1 VGNRIARASA
11 FAGRKAAFFMSAT
24 INTRQVTAA
33 SSIPETLQY
42 REYKLLLKSDHFTK
56 PSHFHEF
63 WKIARRV
70 AKKLDIVIRKRGKPM
85 ETHLREVLFFDTPR
99 FRLYNNGFM
108 LRRRMFYKK
117 GLPQSNY
124 ELTLKFRH
132 PDRAIA
138 AAVDVRPLLPSPH
151 AIKFKEEIL
160 LPRDGQPGM
169 RTIYAHSCDLDT
181 PNSIMT
187 QSFES
192 ISQVFPA
199 LLKTGAKPQTL
210 LSIVNRAAIEEILVN
225 LGEIDFGGKV
235 TAKATLAIWRNRAT
249 QAQLVG
255 EYSYQIKFDG
265 PDGLR
270 GKPKELS
277 EAFFT
282 ELQVAAQ
289 DWIHL
294 GSTKTAL
301 VYSLGGGALLRN
313 HE

>member
-1 VGNRIARASA
+1 MG
-11 FAGRKAAFFMSAT
+11 AT
-24 INTRQVTAA
+24 INTRQVAA
-33 SSIPETLQY
+33 TSAIPEPLQY

-56 PSHFHEF
+56 PSHFHKF

-85 ETHLREVLFFDTPR
+85 EIHVREVIFFDTPR

-124 ELTLKFRH
+124 ELTLKFRGA
-132 PDRAIA
+132 DRATA
-138 AAVDVRPLLPSPH
+138 AAVDVQPLLKSPYEV
-151 AIKFKEEIL
+151 KFKEEIL

-169 RTIYAHSCDLDT
+169 RAIYAHSCDLDS
-181 PNSIMT
+181 PNTIIT
-187 QSFES
+187 QSFET
-192 ISQVFPA
+192 ISQVFPV
-199 LLKTGAKPQTL
+199 LLKTGAKPKTL
-210 LSIVNRAAIEEILVN
+210 LSIVSAPIEEILVN
-225 LGEIDFGGKV
+225 MGEIDFGGKV
-235 TAKATLAIWRNRAT
+235 TAKATLAIWRNRTT

-255 EYSYQIKFDG
+255 EYSYQVKFDG

-270 GKPKELS
+270 GKPKDLS
-277 EAFFT
+277 EAFFKD
-282 ELQVAAQ
+282 LQVEAR

-301 VYSLGGGALLRN
+301 LYSLGGAALLRN

>member
-1 VGNRIARASA
+1 
-11 FAGRKAAFFMSAT
+11 MSAT
-24 INTRQVTAA
+24 INTRQVAVA
-33 SSIPETLQY
+33 SANAEALQY

-63 WKIARRV
+63 WKIARRA

-85 ETHLREVLFFDTPR
+85 EIHVREVIFFDTPR

-124 ELTLKFRH
+124 ELTLKFRGA
-132 PDRAIA
+132 DRATA
-138 AAVDVRPLLPSPH
+138 AAVDVQPLLKSPYEV
-151 AIKFKEEIL
+151 KFKEEIL

-169 RTIYAHSCDLDT
+169 RAIYAHSCDLDS
-181 PNSIMT
+181 PNTIIT
-187 QSFES
+187 QSFET
-192 ISQVFPA
+192 ISQVYPV
-199 LLKTGAKPQTL
+199 LLKTGAKPKTL
-210 LSIVNRAAIEEILVN
+210 LSIVSAPIEEILVN
-225 LGEIDFGGKV
+225 MGEIDFGGKV
-235 TAKATLAIWRNRAT
+235 TAKATLAIWRNRTT

-255 EYSYQIKFDG
+255 EYSYQVRFDG

-277 EAFFT
+277 EAFFKD
-282 ELQVAAQ
+282 LQVEAR

-301 VYSLGGGALLRN
+301 LYSLGGGALLRN

>member
-1 VGNRIARASA
+1 
-11 FAGRKAAFFMSAT
+11 MSVT
-24 INTRQVTAA
+24 INTRQVAA
-33 SSIPETLQY
+33 TSAIPEPLQY

-56 PSHFHEF
+56 PSHFHKF

-85 ETHLREVLFFDTPR
+85 EIHVREVIFFDTPR
-99 FRLYNNGFM
+99 FSLYNNGFM

-124 ELTLKFRH
+124 ELTLKFRGA
-132 PDRAIA
+132 DRATA
-138 AAVDVRPLLPSPH
+138 AAVDVQPLLKSPYEV
-151 AIKFKEEIL
+151 KFKEEIL

-169 RTIYAHSCDLDT
+169 RAIYAHSCDLDS
-181 PNSIMT
+181 PNTIIT
-187 QSFES
+187 QSFET
-192 ISQVFPA
+192 ISQVFPV
-199 LLKTGAKPQTL
+199 LLKTGAKPKTL
-210 LSIVNRAAIEEILVN
+210 LSIVSAPIEEILVN
-225 LGEIDFGGKV
+225 MGEIDFGGKV
-235 TAKATLAIWRNRAT
+235 TAKATLAIWRNRTT

-255 EYSYQIKFDG
+255 EYSYQVKFDG

-270 GKPKELS
+270 GKPKDLS
-277 EAFFT
+277 EAFFKD
-282 ELQVAAQ
+282 LQVEAR

-301 VYSLGGGALLRN
+301 LYSLGGGALLRN

>member
-1 VGNRIARASA
+1 MG
-11 FAGRKAAFFMSAT
+11 AT
-24 INTRQVTAA
+24 INTRQVAA
-33 SSIPETLQY
+33 TSAIPEPLQY

-56 PSHFHEF
+56 PSHFHKF

-85 ETHLREVLFFDTPR
+85 EIHVREVIFFDTPR

-124 ELTLKFRH
+124 ELTLKFRGA
-132 PDRAIA
+132 DRATA
-138 AAVDVRPLLPSPH
+138 AAVDVQPLLKSPYEV
-151 AIKFKEEIL
+151 KFKEEIL

-169 RTIYAHSCDLDT
+169 RAIYAHACDLDS
-181 PNSIMT
+181 PNTIIT
-187 QSFES
+187 QSFET
-192 ISQVFPA
+192 ISQVFPV
-199 LLKTGAKPQTL
+199 LLKTGAKPKTL
-210 LSIVNRAAIEEILVN
+210 LSIVSAPIEEILVN
-225 LGEIDFGGKV
+225 MGEIDFGGKV
-235 TAKATLAIWRNRAT
+235 TAKATLAIWRNRTT

-255 EYSYQIKFDG
+255 EYSYQVKFDG

-270 GKPKELS
+270 GKPKDLS
-277 EAFFT
+277 EAFFKD
-282 ELQVAAQ
+282 LQVEAR

-301 VYSLGGGALLRN
+301 LYSLGGAALLRN

>member
-1 VGNRIARASA
+1 
-11 FAGRKAAFFMSAT
+11 MSAT
-24 INTRQVTAA
+24 INTRQVAA
-33 SSIPETLQY
+33 TSAIPEPLQY

-56 PSHFHEF
+56 PSHFHKF

-85 ETHLREVLFFDTPR
+85 EIHVREVIFFDTPR

-124 ELTLKFRH
+124 ELTLKFRGA
-132 PDRAIA
+132 DRATA
-138 AAVDVRPLLPSPH
+138 AAVDVQPLLKSPYEV
-151 AIKFKEEIL
+151 KFKEEIL

-169 RTIYAHSCDLDT
+169 RAIYAHSCDLDS
-181 PNSIMT
+181 PNTIIT
-187 QSFES
+187 QSFET
-192 ISQVFPA
+192 ISQVFPV
-199 LLKTGAKPQTL
+199 LLKTGAKPKTL
-210 LSIVNRAAIEEILVN
+210 LSIVSAPIEEILVN
-225 LGEIDFGGKV
+225 MGEIDFGGKV
-235 TAKATLAIWRNRAT
+235 TAKATLAIWRNRTT
-249 QAQLVG
+249 QALLVG

-270 GKPKELS
+270 GKPKDLS
-277 EAFFT
+277 EAFFKD
-282 ELQVAAQ
+282 LQVEAR

-301 VYSLGGGALLRN
+301 LYSLGGGALLRN

>member
-1 VGNRIARASA
+1 
-11 FAGRKAAFFMSAT
+11 MSAT
-24 INTRQVTAA
+24 INTRQVAA
-33 SSIPETLQY
+33 TSAIPEPLQY

-56 PSHFHEF
+56 PSHFHKF

-70 AKKLDIVIRKRGKPM
+70 AKKLDIVIRKRGKPI
-85 ETHLREVLFFDTPR
+85 EIHVREVIFFDTPR

-124 ELTLKFRH
+124 ELTLKFRGA
-132 PDRAIA
+132 DRATA
-138 AAVDVRPLLPSPH
+138 AAVDVQPLLKSPYEV
-151 AIKFKEEIL
+151 KFKEEIL

-169 RTIYAHSCDLDT
+169 RAIYAHSCDLDS
-181 PNSIMT
+181 PNTIIT
-187 QSFES
+187 QSFET
-192 ISQVFPA
+192 ISQVFPV
-199 LLKTGAKPQTL
+199 LLKTGAKPKTL
-210 LSIVNRAAIEEILVN
+210 LSIVSAPIEEILVN
-225 LGEIDFGGKV
+225 MGEIDFGGKV
-235 TAKATLAIWRNRAT
+235 TAKATLAIWRNRTT

-255 EYSYQIKFDG
+255 EYSYQVKFDG

-270 GKPKELS
+270 GKPKDLS
-277 EAFFT
+277 EAFFKD
-282 ELQVAAQ
+282 LQVEAR

-301 VYSLGGGALLRN
+301 LYSLGGGALLRN

>member
-1 VGNRIARASA
+1 
-11 FAGRKAAFFMSAT
+11 MSAT
-24 INTRQVTAA
+24 INTRQVAA
-33 SSIPETLQY
+33 TRAIPEPLQY
-42 REYKLLLKSDHFTK
+42 REYKLLLRSDHFTK
-56 PSHFHEF
+56 PSQFHKF

-85 ETHLREVLFFDTPR
+85 EIHVREVIFFDTPR

-124 ELTLKFRH
+124 ELTLKFRD
-132 PDRAIA
+132 PDRATA
-138 AAVDVRPLLPSPH
+138 AAVDVQPLLKSPYEV
-151 AIKFKEEIL
+151 KFKEEIL

-169 RTIYAHSCDLDT
+169 RAIYAHACDLDT
-181 PNSIMT
+181 PNTIIT
-187 QSFES
+187 QSFET
-192 ISQVFPA
+192 ISQVFPV
-199 LLKTGAKPQTL
+199 LLKTGAKPKTL
-210 LSIVNRAAIEEILVN
+210 LSIVNAPIEEILVN
-225 LGEIDFGGKV
+225 MGEIDFGGKV
-235 TAKATLAIWRNRAT
+235 TAKATLAIWRNRTT

-255 EYSYQIKFDG
+255 EYSYQVKFDG

-277 EAFFT
+277 EAFFK
-282 ELQVAAQ
+282 ELQVEAH

-301 VYSLGGGALLRN
+301 LSSLGGGALLRN

>member
-1 VGNRIARASA
+1 
-11 FAGRKAAFFMSAT
+11 MSAT
-24 INTRQVTAA
+24 INTRQVAAA
-33 SSIPETLQY
+33 SAVAEMLQY

-56 PSHFHEF
+56 PSHFHKF

-85 ETHLREVLFFDTPR
+85 EIHVREVIFFDTPR

-124 ELTLKFRH
+124 ELTLKFRG
-132 PDRAIA
+132 PDRATA
-138 AAVDVRPLLPSPH
+138 AAVDVQPLLPSPY

-169 RTIYAHSCDLDT
+169 RAIYAHSCELDT

-187 QSFES
+187 QSFET
-192 ISQVFPA
+192 ISQVFPV
-199 LLKTGAKPQTL
+199 LLKTGAKPKTL
-210 LSIVNRAAIEEILVN
+210 LSIVNGSAIEEILVN
-225 LGEIDFGGKV
+225 MGEIDFGGKV

-277 EAFFT
+277 EAFFK
-282 ELQVAAQ
+282 ELQVEAH
-289 DWIHL
+289 DWIHF

-301 VYSLGGGALLRN
+301 VYTLGGGALIRN

>member
-1 VGNRIARASA
+1 
-11 FAGRKAAFFMSAT
+11 MSAT
-24 INTRQVTAA
+24 INTRQVAAA
-33 SSIPETLQY
+33 SAVAETLQY

-56 PSHFHEF
+56 PSHFHKF

-85 ETHLREVLFFDTPR
+85 EIHVREVMFFDTPR

-124 ELTLKFRH
+124 ELTLKFRG
-132 PDRAIA
+132 PDRATA
-138 AAVDVRPLLPSPH
+138 AAVDVRPILSSPH
-151 AIKFKEEIL
+151 EIKFKEEIL

-169 RTIYAHSCDLDT
+169 RAIYAHSCDLHT
-181 PNSIMT
+181 TNTIIT
-187 QSFES
+187 QSFET
-192 ISQVFPA
+192 ISQVFPV
-199 LLKTGAKPQTL
+199 LLKTGAKPKTL
-210 LSIVNRAAIEEILVN
+210 LSIVSAPIEEILVN
-225 LGEIDFGGKV
+225 MGEIDFGGKV
-235 TAKATLAIWRNRAT
+235 TAKATLAIWRNRTT

-255 EYSYQIKFDG
+255 EYSYQVKFDG

-277 EAFFT
+277 EAFFK
-282 ELQVAAQ
+282 ELQVEAH
-289 DWIHL
+289 DWIHS

-301 VYSLGGGALLRN
+301 LYSLGGAAVLRN

>member
-1 VGNRIARASA
+1 
-11 FAGRKAAFFMSAT
+11 MSAT
-24 INTRQVTAA
+24 INTRQVAA
-33 SSIPETLQY
+33 TSAIPEPLQY

-56 PSHFHEF
+56 PSHFHKF

-85 ETHLREVLFFDTPR
+85 EIHVREVIFFDTPR

-124 ELTLKFRH
+124 ELTLKFRGA
-132 PDRAIA
+132 DRATA
-138 AAVDVRPLLPSPH
+138 AAVDVQPLLKSPYEV
-151 AIKFKEEIL
+151 KFKEEIL

-169 RTIYAHSCDLDT
+169 RAIYAHSCDLDS
-181 PNSIMT
+181 PNTIIT
-187 QSFES
+187 QSFET
-192 ISQVFPA
+192 ISQVFPV
-199 LLKTGAKPQTL
+199 LLKTGAKPKTL
-210 LSIVNRAAIEEILVN
+210 LSIVSAPIEEILVN
-225 LGEIDFGGKV
+225 MGEIDFGGKV
-235 TAKATLAIWRNRAT
+235 TAKATLAIWRNRTT

-255 EYSYQIKFDG
+255 EYSYQVKFDG

-270 GKPKELS
+270 GKPKDLS
-277 EAFFT
+277 EAFFKD
-282 ELQVAAQ
+282 LQVEAR

-301 VYSLGGGALLRN
+301 LYSLGGGALLRN

>member
-1 VGNRIARASA
+1 
-11 FAGRKAAFFMSAT
+11 MSAT
-24 INTRQVTAA
+24 INTRQVAA
-33 SSIPETLQY
+33 TSAIPEPLQY

-56 PSHFHEF
+56 PSHFHKF

-70 AKKLDIVIRKRGKPM
+70 AKKLDIVIRKRGKPI
-85 ETHLREVLFFDTPR
+85 EIHVREVIFFDTPR

-124 ELTLKFRH
+124 ELTLKFRGA
-132 PDRAIA
+132 DRATA
-138 AAVDVRPLLPSPH
+138 AAVDVQPLLKSPYEV
-151 AIKFKEEIL
+151 KFKEEIL

-169 RTIYAHSCDLDT
+169 RAIYAHSCDLDS
-181 PNSIMT
+181 PNTIIT
-187 QSFES
+187 QSFET
-192 ISQVFPA
+192 ISQVFPV
-199 LLKTGAKPQTL
+199 LLKTGAKPKTL
-210 LSIVNRAAIEEILVN
+210 LSIVNAPIEEILVN
-225 LGEIDFGGKV
+225 MGEIDFGGKV
-235 TAKATLAIWRNRAT
+235 TAKATLAIWRNRTT

-255 EYSYQIKFDG
+255 EYSYQVKFDG

-270 GKPKELS
+270 GKPKDLS
-277 EAFFT
+277 EAFFKD
-282 ELQVAAQ
+282 LQVEAR

-301 VYSLGGGALLRN
+301 LYSLGGAALLRN

>member
-1 VGNRIARASA
+1 MG
-11 FAGRKAAFFMSAT
+11 AT
-24 INTRQVTAA
+24 INTRQVAA
-33 SSIPETLQY
+33 TSAIPEPLQY

-56 PSHFHEF
+56 PSHFHKF

-85 ETHLREVLFFDTPR
+85 EIHVREVIFFDTPR

-124 ELTLKFRH
+124 ELTLKFRGA
-132 PDRAIA
+132 DRATA
-138 AAVDVRPLLPSPH
+138 AAVDVQPLLKSPYEV
-151 AIKFKEEIL
+151 KFKEEIL

-169 RTIYAHSCDLDT
+169 RAIYAHSCDLDS
-181 PNSIMT
+181 PNTIIT
-187 QSFES
+187 QSFET
-192 ISQVFPA
+192 ISQVFPV
-199 LLKTGAKPQTL
+199 LLKTGAKPKTL
-210 LSIVNRAAIEEILVN
+210 LSIVSAPIEEILVN
-225 LGEIDFGGKV
+225 MGEIDFGGKV
-235 TAKATLAIWRNRAT
+235 TAKATLAIWRNRTT

-255 EYSYQIKFDG
+255 EYSYQVKFDG

-270 GKPKELS
+270 GKPKDLS
-277 EAFFT
+277 EAFFKD
-282 ELQVAAQ
+282 LQVEAR

-301 VYSLGGGALLRN
+301 LYSLGGGALLRN

>member
-1 VGNRIARASA
+1 
-11 FAGRKAAFFMSAT
+11 MSAT
-24 INTRQVTAA
+24 INTRQVAA
-33 SSIPETLQY
+33 TSAIPEPLQY

-56 PSHFHEF
+56 PSHFHKF

-85 ETHLREVLFFDTPR
+85 EIHVREVIFVDTPR

-124 ELTLKFRH
+124 ELTLKFRE
-132 PDRAIA
+132 PDRATA
-138 AAVDVRPLLPSPH
+138 AAVDVQPLLSSSY

-169 RTIYAHSCDLDT
+169 RAIYAHSCDLDT
-181 PNSIMT
+181 PSTIIT
-187 QSFES
+187 QSSET
-192 ISQVFPA
+192 ISQVFPV
-199 LLKTGAKPQTL
+199 LLKTGAKPKTL
-210 LSIVNRAAIEEILVN
+210 LSIVNAPIEEILVN
-225 LGEIDFGGKV
+225 MGEIDFGGKV
-235 TAKATLAIWRNRAT
+235 TAKATLAIWRNRTT

-255 EYSYQIKFDG
+255 EYSYQVKFHG

-270 GKPKELS
+270 GKPKDLS
-277 EAFFT
+277 EAFFKD
-282 ELQVAAQ
+282 LQVEAR

-301 VYSLGGGALLRN
+301 LYSLGGGALLRN

>member
-1 VGNRIARASA
+1 
-11 FAGRKAAFFMSAT
+11 MSAT
-24 INTRQVTAA
+24 INTRQVAA
-33 SSIPETLQY
+33 TSAIPEPLQY

-56 PSHFHEF
+56 PSHFHKF

-85 ETHLREVLFFDTPR
+85 EIHVREVIFFDTPR

-124 ELTLKFRH
+124 ELTLKFRGA
-132 PDRAIA
+132 DRATA
-138 AAVDVRPLLPSPH
+138 AAVDVRPLLKSPYEV
-151 AIKFKEEIL
+151 KFKEEIL

-169 RTIYAHSCDLDT
+169 RAIYAHSCDLDS
-181 PNSIMT
+181 PNTIIT
-187 QSFES
+187 QSFET
-192 ISQVFPA
+192 ISQVFPV
-199 LLKTGAKPQTL
+199 LLKTGAKPKTL
-210 LSIVNRAAIEEILVN
+210 LSIVSAPIEEILVN
-225 LGEIDFGGKV
+225 MGEIDFGGKV
-235 TAKATLAIWRNRAT
+235 TAKATLAIWRNRTT

-255 EYSYQIKFDG
+255 EYSYQVKFDG

-270 GKPKELS
+270 GKPKDLS
-277 EAFFT
+277 EAFFKD
-282 ELQVAAQ
+282 LQVEAR

-301 VYSLGGGALLRN
+301 LYSLGGGALLRN